1 MDRQLGGNH
10 NGCPCYSHV
19 LCERDP
25 TLLLD
30 ELGRL
35 ESIVETSLDLFEP
48 FFEPSLIVDTSQPE
62 LLG

>member
-10 NGCPCYSHV
+10 NSCTCYSHV

-48 FFEPSLIVDTSQPE
+48 LLEPSLIVDTSLPE
-62 LLG
+62 LLC